1 MDSVQSQ
8 LVKKYLDLFW
18 RRKTFIVVLFLLS
31 FPVGLAVY
39 LSVPKVYQATSLL
52 SYQQEQLSPNK
63 MSPDM
68 KGRISDTVSTLT
80 QIVTS
85 RNSLEELIKT
95 LDLYQKARAKMPIE
109 DVIELMRKDI
119 VIKPSRQ
126 GDTFFI
132 TYDGAEPDKVVKV
145 TNALA
150 AKFIEENLQYRQ
162 ERATETS
169 SYTSDELSMAKIVM
183 DKQEMAMRDYKLRNY
198 NEMPDQHQSNVARLI
213 SLQEQYQSKQESIQ
227 DLERTLVLIQDQIN
241 SHKKIAA
248 GAVAA
253 RASSESNTRRSDVA
267 ESPVERLNS
276 LRLLLNSLQGRYTE
290 NHPKVKSIQKEIEK
304 LEATIGQSGGGTANV
319 TGKRVSP
326 AFDQGLLQLEAQKK
340 NVQISI
346 ENIELEKKQL
356 KATIAE
362 HEKWVSSTPV
372 REAEWAVLTREYGQL
387 KKHYEY
393 LVTRNLE
400 AKSMLNLERSQ
411 RGSQFKIED
420 PARYPSKPTKPN
432 FFKILALA
440 AICGLGAGVGLSL
453 VHDFADSTFRNTGQI
468 ESFLGVPV
476 VGVITY
482 IETDEEK
489 RKVRIWCI
497 AKLLLLVLLAIGILG
512 VFYLAWSKGM
522 IVV

>member
-1 MDSVQSQ
+1 MDNVQSQ
-8 LVKKYLDLFW
+8 LLKKYLDLFW
-18 RRKTFIVVLFLLS
+18 RRKTFIAVLFLLS
-31 FPVGLAVY
+31 LPAGLVVY

-68 KGRISDTVSTLT
+68 KGSISDTVSTLT

-95 LDLYQKARAKMPIE
+95 LGLYQKAREKMPIE

-119 VIKPSRQ
+119 NIKPSRQ
-126 GDTFFI
+126 GDTFLI
-132 TYDGAEPDKVVKV
+132 TYDGGEPDKVVKV
-145 TNALA
+145 VNALA

-169 SYTSDELSMAKIVM
+169 SYTSDELNMSKVVM
-183 DKQEMAMRDYKLRNY
+183 DKQEIAMRDYKLKNY
-198 NEMPDQHQSNVARLI
+198 NEMPDRHESNVARLI
-213 SLQEQYQSKQESIQ
+213 SLQEQYQRKQDSIQ

-241 SHKKIAA
+241 AHKKISAGSIAA
-248 GAVAA
+248 LASTESTKTDAV
-253 RASSESNTRRSDVA
+253 
-267 ESPVERLNS
+267 ESPAEKLNR
-276 LRLLLNSLQGRYTE
+276 LRLLLGSLQGRYTQ
-290 NHPKVKSIQKEIEK
+290 NHPKVKSVQKQIEK
-304 LEATIGQSGGGTANV
+304 LEADFGQDGGPPKV
-319 TGKRVSP
+319 TRNRALSTS
-326 AFDQGLLQLEAQKK
+326 FDQGLLQLESQKK
-340 NVQISI
+340 NIQISI
-346 ENIELEKKQL
+346 ENIELEKQQL
-356 KATIAE
+356 KVTIAE
-362 HEKWVSSTPV
+362 HEKWVSSAPV

-420 PARYPSKPTKPN
+420 PARYPSKPMKPN
-432 FFKILALA
+432 FVKILALA
-440 AICGLGAGVGLSL
+440 AFCGLGAGVGLSL

-482 IETDEEK
+482 VETDEEK
-489 RKVRIWCI
+489 RQVRIWSI
-497 AKLLLLVLLAIGILG
+497 VTLLVLVLLAIGILG

-522 IVV
+522 IVI